1 MKTKITIPLLILLL
15 AVAGFATKRPD
26 ARHIRPFRKQV
37 SENTAV
43 PSIPGD

>member
-1 MKTKITIPLLILLL
+1 MKTKIAIPLPILLL

-26 ARHIRPFRKQV
+26 ERRIRPFRQQV
-37 SENTAV
+37 SGNSDV